1 MDGTAKM
8 KKKSRVVVT
17 GTHPVTLETYHLRVG
32 AAAAQH
38 VFQAFI
44 DMGFWGV
51 MWSLEDYFDSP
62 KFEDPWTALRA
73 RGVVHDAIA

>member
-1 MDGTAKM
+1 MR
-8 KKKSRVVVT
+8 KKVVVT
-17 GTHPVTLETYHLRVG
+17 GTHPVTFETYHLRVS
-32 AAAAQH
+32 ATAAQH

-62 KFEDPWTALRA
+62 EFEDPWTALRA
-73 RGVVHDAIA
+73 KGAVHDAVA